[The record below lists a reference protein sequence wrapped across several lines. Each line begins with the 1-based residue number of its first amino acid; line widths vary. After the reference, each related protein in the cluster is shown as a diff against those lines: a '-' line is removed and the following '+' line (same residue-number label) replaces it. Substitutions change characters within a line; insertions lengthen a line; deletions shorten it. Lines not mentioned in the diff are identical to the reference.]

1 MSVFGDTLRQAR
13 AQKGVTLR
21 EAEANLKINRHYLA
35 ALEEESFEHLPA
47 HTYQRGIVRSYA
59 TYLGLDPSR
68 LVTLFEESRGP
79 SSDEQIV
86 QSPSQPI
93 EMPHHWAPNFAIIAF
108 TMIAGAVLLTWLY
121 SAYFNTTP
129 DDQLAIGLQPT
140 VTPVGGEQLFI
151 PSPTPLIPTPTPTLP
166 PSPTPQPTATPEP
179 SVETSAVQDNNQ
191 SDANPAIADQRARVN
206 DSTSSSLP
214 AALPTGQV
222 AIKVTADA
230 DITLEI
236 AADGVLV
243 YQGALAQGQSTGWA
257 AGSTFTVKTSAGVMT
272 LFTNHLGQEF
282 LMGTEEGE
290 VVYYL
295 SA

>member
-21 EAEANLKINRHYLA
+21 EAEADLKINRHYLA

-79 SSDEQIV
+79 SSGEQMA
-86 QSPSQPI
+86 QPPSQPV

-129 DDQLAIGLQPT
+129 EVQNAIGLQPT

-179 SVETSAVQDNNQ
+179 TLEIPAVQEVREG
-191 SDANPAIADQRARVN
+191 DANQAIAGERVRVN
-206 DSTSSSLP
+206 DSTSSALP

-230 DITLEI
+230 DIALEI

-243 YQGALAQGQSTGWA
+243 FQGVLPQGQSTGWA
-257 AGSTFTVKTSAGVMT
+257 TGSTFTVKTSAGVNT

-282 LMGTEEGE
+282 LMGTELGE